1 MLKKEDHYLAGSLLK
16 TSGIKGE
23 IILRFNN
30 NLPKEIKK
38 PESILVEVDQKL
50 VPFFIEDFKIKSNTT
65 AIVKIEG
72 INNDDSST
80 EFIGCDFYLTKEQ
93 AKTIVTEPEDEIDV
107 AGYKVIGQNN
117 VEIGEV
123 IEFIDIA
130 ENPLLNVKT
139 PQGEVLI
146 PAQDELIIEIDD
158 DERYIILTIPEGLF
172 DLEE

>member
-30 NLPKEIKK
+30 NLPREIKK
-38 PESILVEVDQKL
+38 PESIFVEVDQKL
-50 VPFFIEDFKIKSNTT
+50 VPVFIDDFKIKSNNT

-72 INNDDSST
+72 INNEFSSK
-80 EFIGCDFYLTKEQ
+80 EFIGCEFYLTNQ
-93 AKTIVTEPEDEIDV
+93 LAKVMLTEPEDEIDV
-107 AGYKVIGQNN
+107 AGYKVIDQNN
-117 VEIGEV
+117 AEIGEV

-139 PQGEVLI
+139 PHGEVLI
-146 PAQDELIIEIDD
+146 PAQDELIIEVDD
-158 DERYIILTIPEGLF
+158 NERYIILTIPDGLF